1 MAYSND
7 LRRAVVHAVMVRKQ
21 SQASVARLLHLGLN
35 TVRRILERKQQ
46 TGNPDT
52 LPHGGGQKPKLTEEQ
67 KQAVRAY
74 LAEHPAAYLREL
86 ALWLEQEHSVR
97 ISLSSLSR
105 RLTRLGLSRKKGRG
119 TPVNAIRPS
128 RASAVA
134 SGVSKLNK

>member
-7 LRRAVVHAVMVRKQ
+7 LRRAVVHAVVVRKQ
-21 SQASVARLLHLGLN
+21 SQASVACLLHLGLN
-35 TVRRILERKQQ
+35 TVRRILERKQR

-67 KQAVRAY
+67 KHAVRAY
-74 LAEHPAAYLREL
+74 LAEHPGAYLREI

-105 RLTRLGLSRKKGRG
+105 QLTRMGLSRKKGHG

-128 RASAVA
+128 RSSVVA
-134 SGVSKLNK
+134 SGVPKSSR